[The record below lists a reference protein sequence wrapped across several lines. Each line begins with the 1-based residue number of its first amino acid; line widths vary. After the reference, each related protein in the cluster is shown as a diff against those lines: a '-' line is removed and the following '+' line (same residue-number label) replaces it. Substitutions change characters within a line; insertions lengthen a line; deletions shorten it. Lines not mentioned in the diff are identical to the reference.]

1 MPRQPSDPSARW
13 ARLTQRAE
21 QLLRTRPEPAL
32 SGPPAPIAR
41 AELAAMI
48 DHTLL
53 KPGATFAMVDH
64 TLLKPGATF
73 AMVDA
78 LCAEA
83 VEHGFA
89 SVCVNSYNVARCAA
103 AGAREMR

>member
-53 KPGATFAMVDH
+53 KPGATFAMVD
-64 TLLKPGATF
+64 
-73 AMVDA
+73 A

>member
-41 AELAAMI
+41 AEVATMI
-48 DHTLL
+48 
-53 KPGATFAMVDH
+53 DH